1 MLNSSS
7 PIGSQHPRSLVL
19 AALLLGTSL
28 LPQPPEARA
37 EWKGLATFDCE
48 TSRANWNFDGLYG
61 PYTTRAVKNLQRV
74 RGVKVDGVTGPE
86 TCKVLGLRYRRTLRC
101 GMGGNDVY
109 ILQQALAASGFWYG
123 GLGDTLA
130 EDGLLS
136 QTPWMEPPLFT
147 TPEPISTPE
156 PITLRPAEP
165 QPSPSETAAPQV
177 TPPPSTPVPSP
188 IQGRRPEPP
197 RPQPAWTPAFEMQ
210 AGNWMVPLT
219 AGAGSYDWTFSRPTW
234 GGQAAAWFGDYG
246 VGAEVSN
253 FNVTY
258 VNYRDPAVGAYFVPN
273 TAMYDLN
280 ARWRL
285 QQGAYQITAGYRG
298 LGQANVNFAAL
309 GGVWDRALWDTWLW
323 SRVSGQLGHNLQDSY
338 FLDGRAVVSL
348 RLDPLVAE
356 IGFRHLTYQ
365 NRSDPAFHLNGPVI
379 GAGIAF

>member
-1 MLNSSS
+1 MLTILFASAGALTHA
-7 PIGSQHPRSLVL
+7 P
-19 AALLLGTSL
+19 AAH
-28 LPQPPEARA
+28 A

-74 RGVKVDGVTGPE
+74 RGIKVDGVTGPE

-147 TPEPISTPE
+147 TPEPVSTPA
-156 PITLRPAEP
+156 PITLLPAEP
-165 QPSPSETAAPQV
+165 QP
-177 TPPPSTPVPSP
+177 TPPETPAPEVFPSQAPVSAQTPA
-188 IQGRRPEPP
+188 PP
-197 RPQPAWTPAFEMQ
+197 PPFQTPQPAWTPAFEMQ

-219 AGAGSYDWTFSRPTW
+219 AGATSYDWTFSRPTW
-234 GGQAAAWFGDYG
+234 NGQATAWFGDYG
-246 VGAEVSN
+246 VGAEVTN

-280 ARWRL
+280 ARWRFE
-285 QQGAYQITAGYRG
+285 QGAYQITAGYRG
-298 LGQANVNFAAL
+298 LGQANVNFASL
-309 GGVWDRALWDTWLW
+309 GGVWDRALWGGWLW

-338 FLDGRAVVSL
+338 FLDGRAVLSL

-356 IGFRHLTYQ
+356 VGFRHFTYQ
-365 NRSDPAFHLNGPVI
+365 NRSDQPFHLNGPVI

>member
-1 MLNSSS
+1 MFDTNVPRGNKHARIAMLTALFL
-7 PIGSQHPRSLVL
+7 GSGL
-19 AALLLGTSL
+19 AAYS
-28 LPQPPEARA
+28 PEARA
-37 EWKGLATFDCE
+37 EWKGLSTFDCE

-74 RGVKVDGVTGPE
+74 RGIKVDGVTGPE
-86 TCKVLGLRYRRTLRC
+86 TSRVLGLRYQRTLRC

-147 TPEPISTPE
+147 TPEPLSTPA

-165 QPSPSETAAPQV
+165 QPSPTEAPTPAPAPTPTPLPSVAPSAAPAV
-177 TPPPSTPVPSP
+177 
-188 IQGRRPEPP
+188 
-197 RPQPAWTPAFEMQ
+197 PQPAWTPAFEMQ
-210 AGNWMVPLT
+210 ANNWMVPLT
-219 AGAGSYDWTFSRPTW
+219 AGATSYDWTFSRPTW
-234 GGQAAAWFGDYG
+234 NGQATAWFGDYG
-246 VGAEVSN
+246 VGAEVTN

-258 VNYRDPAVGAYFVPN
+258 VNYRDPSVGPYFVPN

-285 QQGAYQITAGYRG
+285 DKGAYQVTAGYRG

-309 GGVWDRALWDTWLW
+309 GGVWDRALWSTWLW
-323 SRVSGQLGHNLQDSY
+323 SRVSAQMGHNLQDSY
-338 FLDGRAVVSL
+338 FVDGRAVLSI

-365 NRSDPAFHLNGPVI
+365 NRSDPALHLNGPVV